1 MPTCKE
7 CNIVFYSQEGFQVHV
22 EKVHNK
28 PNSNSLDAFAQQQK
42 DKVVL

>member
-28 PNSNSLDAFAQQQK
+28 PNSSDSFAQQQR
-42 DKVVL
+42 DKVAL

>member
-7 CNIVFYSQEGFQVHV
+7 CDIVFYSQEGFQVHV
-22 EKVHNK
+22 EKVHSK
-28 PNSNSLDAFAQQQK
+28 PNSLDSFAQQQK